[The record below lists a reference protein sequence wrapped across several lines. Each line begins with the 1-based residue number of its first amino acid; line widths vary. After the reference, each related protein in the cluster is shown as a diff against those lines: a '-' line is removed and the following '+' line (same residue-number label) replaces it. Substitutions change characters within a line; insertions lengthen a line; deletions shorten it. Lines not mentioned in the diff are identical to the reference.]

1 MHFYPPHFGNFPP
14 SPIIRTSPFIR
25 KVRVESMVDPE
36 GCRLFRYQT
45 FRPGTFRY
53 RHFGTRHFGTGD
65 ISVRGHFSTWDILV
79 PSSKWDISVRGH
91 FGPWDI
97 SVRGHFGTRDISVLR
112 HFGTRDISA
121 PSNDSLIAFETFCV
135 WNLDWAPAESSLW
148 KEAPLRWIAG

>member
-1 MHFYPPHFGNFPP
+1 MIDNFLMALWRFHKRCQKQY
-14 SPIIRTSPFIR
+14 IALGVILLLH
-25 KVRVESMVDPE
+25 KKN

-65 ISVRGHFSTWDILV
+65 ISVRGHFGTWDISV

-97 SVRGHFGTRDISVLR
+97 SVRGHFGTRDILVLR
-112 HFGTRDISA
+112 LFGTRDISA